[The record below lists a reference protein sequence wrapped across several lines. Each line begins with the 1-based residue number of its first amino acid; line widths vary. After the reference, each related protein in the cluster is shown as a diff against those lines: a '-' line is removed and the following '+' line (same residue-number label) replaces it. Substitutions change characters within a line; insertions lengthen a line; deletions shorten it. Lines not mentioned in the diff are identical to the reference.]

1 MTFLTLLVQRPF
13 VHVLHS
19 YKCFFSLVQ
28 SAEVFRQQLQS
39 PGTPLGHGGPHQIC
53 FLPQGGGLPY
63 LSASTLVS
71 VCVLLL
77 SNFPS
82 LVLITPP
89 NPNPN
94 RDSAK
99 VCRDSHPHPPP
110 PPPALPLR
118 GEPAVSQR
126 KRAADVK
133 AVFPSPALS
142 LLGCLISGLTSSA
155 IFLKRVKDSDRKRDG
170 DKEGERQ

>member
-1 MTFLTLLVQRPF
+1 MTFLTLLVQRPL

-39 PGTPLGHGGPHQIC
+39 PGTPLGHGGPHQIF

-99 VCRDSHPHPPP
+99 VCRDSHPHPPLHL
-110 PPPALPLR
+110 LPFLSA
-118 GEPAVSQR
+118 G
-126 KRAADVK
+126 
-133 AVFPSPALS
+133 SPLCRREREQQMLKPYS
-142 LLGCLISGLTSSA
+142 LLPHSA
-155 IFLKRVKDSDRKRDG
+155 CWGV
-170 DKEGERQ
+170 